1 MNKKEYQ
8 SYYYKLKYATD
19 YEYRNKLLETARKWR
34 EEHKD
39 RFREIQQKYRLKKSI
54 QKQGFLFISPWSINI
69 IERPNN

>member
-8 SYYYKLKYATD
+8 SFYYKLKYASD
-19 YEYRNKLLETARKWR
+19 EEYRHRLIETARKWR

-39 RFREIQQKYRLKKSI
+39 RFREIQRKYR
-54 QKQGFLFISPWSINI
+54 QRKQSYLFIAPWSVNI